1 MTKEN
6 AIALELIKD
15 RNELV
20 KSLSSVWEV
29 LHMAREDCISEGI
42 ESNDEQWN
50 EVTYAMAKIHEA
62 FNIKHEEV

>member
-1 MTKEN
+1 MGIMT
-6 AIALELIKD
+6 KD

-29 LHMAREDCISEGI
+29 LHMAREDCISEGV

-50 EVTYAMAKIHEA
+50 EVIYAMAKIHEA
-62 FNIKHEEV
+62 LNIKHEEV

>member
-1 MTKEN
+1 MTN
-6 AIALELIKD
+6 D

-42 ESNDEQWN
+42 ESNDEQWD
-50 EVTYAMAKIHEA
+50 EVTHAMAKIHEA
-62 FNIKHEEV
+62 LNIKHEEVQL

>member
-15 RNELV
+15 RNVLV

-62 FNIKHEEV
+62 LNIKHEEV